1 MDTNDCII
9 SLNNKRVYEFYKKNP
24 NVSFEVANELLVG
37 FMETIFNH
45 MTENLNENINSQL
58 LNFMKENQSQICEL
72 SQGIQTINANISSS
86 NEILFKNM
94 DSQLTTLKT
103 NYISE
108 VKELLAN
115 NSLQANEKINTLLD
129 KNTISLIDKT
139 TLILNDIIP
148 KNQDKVYQLIQEN
161 LNKFHTAI
169 NGDIRNMVDSI
180 SDEQSR
186 HDFLNMIDS
195 KYSSLTQSIQ
205 NPIFTYINASE
216 ERLSKNID
224 YLKENSSLSSGVQSK
239 LFNGLE
245 EFLNKYQNSSNKGKF
260 GEHRL
265 NNVINSLYSNAEI
278 TNTSGTKAAGD
289 FIMKRPTKPT
299 ILFENKEYDHNIP
312 KDEVSKFIRDIDI
325 QNIHGIF
332 MSQNSGITFKNNFQI
347 DIHKGNVLVYIQNCE
362 YSPDKIKLAVDI
374 IDNFAIKLC
383 EIDGRTLENTIS
395 KSVLDDI
402 NEEYQKFISQR
413 DNMLINMRDFN
424 KKMSSAISLLKLP
437 SLDTYLSTKYAVL
450 IRHIHLQMF
459 INVIFVIFLSVIINK
474 VYLLINVHVLK
485 NKKKIIKNLQSLY
498 TLLNFF
504 TPK

>member
-45 MTENLNENINSQL
+45 MTENLNENINAQL

-72 SQGIQTINANISSS
+72 SQGIQSINANINTS
-86 NEILFKNM
+86 NEILFKNL

-129 KNTISLIDKT
+129 KNTTSLIDKT
-139 TLILNDIIP
+139 TLVLSDIIP

-169 NGDIRNMVDSI
+169 NADIRNLVDSI

-205 NPIFTYINASE
+205 NPIFNYINASE
-216 ERLSKNID
+216 ERLTKNID
-224 YLKENSSLSSGVQSK
+224 YLKENSSSSSGVQSK

-245 EFLNKYQNSSNKGKF
+245 QFLNKYQNSSNKGKF

-265 NNVINSLYSNAEI
+265 SNVINSLYSTAEI
-278 TNTSGTKAAGD
+278 TNTSGSKAAGD
-289 FIMKRPTKPT
+289 FIMKRNEKPT

-402 NEEYQKFISQR
+402 NEDYQKFINQR
-413 DNMLINMRDFN
+413 DTMLINIRDFN
-424 KKMSSAISLLKLP
+424 KKMSSAISHLKLP
-437 SLDTYLSTKYAVL
+437 SLDTYLSTKYAGIDTSYTSTDVYKC
-450 IRHIHLQMF
+450 
-459 INVIFVIFLSVIINK
+459 NVCNIFVGHNQQSLSAHKRGCAKRQEEN
-474 VYLLINVHVLK
+474 
-485 NKKKIIKNLQSLY
+485 NKKPCIVIH
-498 TLLNFF
+498 TD
-504 TPK
+504 